1 VKRTRLALFRRL
13 PRMRWRPLPA
23 EDIVPASAMAE
34 YPSLAEDF
42 EILTRELLPDFH
54 QLNAQA
60 LHAQNRFWRG
70 ELALI
75 MGGGLATAL
84 GVVAAATDSVVPGA
98 VETVLATALAA
109 ITRSLGAS
117 DVHRQY
123 FTSRLRAEHLRS
135 EYFRFV
141 SRVGDYADDRD
152 RVKALRRRVAEIV
165 TETGQ

>member
-13 PRMRWRPLPA
+13 PRVRWRQPPI
-23 EDIVPASAMAE
+23 EDIVPASVLAE
-34 YPSLAEDF
+34 YPGLAEEF

-75 MGGGLATAL
+75 AGGALATAL
-84 GVVAAATDSVVPGA
+84 GVVAAATDSMLPGA
-98 VETVLATALAA
+98 VEAVLAAFLAA
-109 ITRSLGAS
+109 IARSLGDS

-152 RVKALRRRVAEIV
+152 RVRALRRRVAEIV
-165 TETGQ
+165 TETSQ

>member
-1 VKRTRLALFRRL
+1 
-13 PRMRWRPLPA
+13 
-23 EDIVPASAMAE
+23 MAE
-34 YPSLAEDF
+34 YPALAGDF

-54 QLNAQA
+54 RLNAQA

-75 MGGGLATAL
+75 VGGALATVL
-84 GVVAAATDSVVPGA
+84 GVVTAATESMLPGA
-98 VETVLATALAA
+98 VEMVLAASLAA
-109 ITRSLGAS
+109 VARSLGAS

-141 SRVGDYADDRD
+141 SRVGDYADDHG

-165 TETGQ
+165 TEPSQ

>member
-1 VKRTRLALFRRL
+1 MRRKRLALFRRL
-13 PRMRWRPLPA
+13 PRVRWRPLPD
-23 EDIVPASAMAE
+23 EDIVPASVMAE
-34 YPSLAEDF
+34 YPGLAGDF
-42 EILTRELLPDFH
+42 EILKYELLPDFH
-54 QLNAQA
+54 RLNAQA

-75 MGGGLATAL
+75 GGGALATAL
-84 GVVAAATDSVVPGA
+84 GVAAAATDSMVPGA
-98 VETVLATALAA
+98 IETVLATTLAVV
-109 ITRSLGAS
+109 TQSLGAS

-141 SRVGDYADDRD
+141 SRVGDYADDRN